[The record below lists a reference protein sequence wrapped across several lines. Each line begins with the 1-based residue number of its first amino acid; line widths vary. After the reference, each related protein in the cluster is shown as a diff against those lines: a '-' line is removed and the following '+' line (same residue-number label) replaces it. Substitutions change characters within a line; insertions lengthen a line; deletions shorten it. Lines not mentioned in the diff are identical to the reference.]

1 MRRSLTCLRNARSH
15 QYMKIYLLFL
25 FLFLPLPAQVETRKP
40 ITVPD
45 FPEFYIDALSFYSG
59 DSTSSRVDLYA
70 QITYDALQFIKKAD
84 KYVAKYEVTV
94 NFLTEDNE
102 SVSEKVWTEEI
113 ILPSYNQT
121 TAKGAYSLTQR
132 SMMIQPGIYKL
143 RVQVRDEESKK
154 VGVISRKIIVGNYTA
169 RTLSVSDIMLVSRVT
184 TEGAKRNIVP
194 NISGNIGEN
203 SNLFYIF
210 FEVYSP
216 VQTDSLELHYIITDN
231 KGKQLFSKYQRSK
244 MQGVRSQFITRFDSV
259 LYAIGAYTLSI
270 EATPLPDTD
279 ELPVLKQKAFI
290 VKWESVPMNIEDLDL
305 AIRQLR
311 YIAKETEFAEIENAK
326 SDEEKRK
333 LFEEFWKKRDPNPDT
348 KKNEFMEE
356 YYSRVEY
363 ANQHFSHYIPGWR
376 TDMGMVFIL
385 FGSPNNVERHPFDI
399 DSKPYEVW
407 SYYDY
412 NRAVVFVDETGFGD
426 YRLLTPIWDM
436 LQRLKNY

>member
-1 MRRSLTCLRNARSH
+1 
-15 QYMKIYLLFL
+15 MKIYSLIL
-25 FLFLPLPAQVETRKP
+25 FLFLPLSAQVETRKP
-40 ITVPD
+40 YTGHD
-45 FPEFYIDALSFYSG
+45 FPEFHVEALSFYSG
-59 DSTSSRVDLYA
+59 DSTSSRVDVYVL
-70 QITYDALQFIKKAD
+70 ITYDALQFVKKAD
-84 KYVAKYEVTV
+84 SYVAKYEVTV
-94 NFLTEDNE
+94 NFLTEENE

-113 ILPSYNQT
+113 KLASYNQT
-121 TAKGAYSLTQR
+121 IARGAYSLTQR
-132 SMMIQPGIYKL
+132 SLMIQPAIYKL
-143 RVQVRDEESKK
+143 RVQVRDEESRKIGI
-154 VGVISRKIIVGNYTA
+154 VFRKIIVGNYTA
-169 RTLSVSDIMLVSRVT
+169 RTLAVSDIMLVSRVT
-184 TEGAKRNIVP
+184 TEGDKRNLVP
-194 NISGNIGEN
+194 NITGNIGEN
-203 SNLFYIF
+203 NNLFYIF

-216 VQTDSLELHYIITDN
+216 VHTDSLELHYIITDN
-231 KGKQLFSKYQRSK
+231 KGKQHFSKYQRSK
-244 MQGVRSQFITRFDSV
+244 VQGPRSQFITRFDS
-259 LYAIGAYTLSI
+259 LQYAIGAYTLTI
-270 EATPLPDTD
+270 EATPVPVMSD
-279 ELPVLKQKAFI
+279 ELPVLKQKALI
-290 VKWESVPMNIEDLDL
+290 VKWESVPMNIQDLDL

-311 YIAKETEFAEIENAK
+311 YIAKEKEYEEIANAK
-326 SDEEKRK
+326 SEEEKRK